1 MRGLV
6 FMATMIAV
14 LIPALAGAQAPQRS
28 VTLAASQQLIKFN
41 TTMSTLTGQLVGVP
55 KPANVRITLQR
66 AVFPYQRFRAL
77 QRVRA
82 DATGSFS
89 FTVAPAVNT
98 QYRVVAAT
106 KPALQSTTVG
116 VLVMPQVT
124 IKLSSGH
131 PRAGHPLR
139 VSGYVYPE
147 DNRAGVELQ
156 FTRTANWRV
165 VRTGQAYDIGGSVR
179 SGYSFVLPAPHL
191 AQRVRVV
198 VTQDNNHAP
207 SASHQRALRPR

>member
-1 MRGLV
+1 VLV
-6 FMATMIAV
+6 STAALAAV
-14 LIPALAGAQAPQRS
+14 LVPALAGAQAPQRS
-28 VTLAASQQLIKFN
+28 VTLSASQQLIKFN
-41 TTMSTLTGQLVGVP
+41 TTTSTLSGQLMGVQ

-66 AVFPYQRFRAL
+66 ATFPYQRFRAL
-77 QRVRA
+77 ARLRT

-106 KPALQSTTVG
+106 KPALQSATVG
-116 VLVMPQVT
+116 VLVLPQVT

-139 VSGYVYPE
+139 VSGYVYPKE
-147 DNRAGVELQ
+147 NRAGVELQ
-156 FTRTANWRV
+156 FARTANWRV
-165 VRTGQAYDIGGSVR
+165 VRTGQTYDVGGSVR
-179 SGYSFVLPAPHL
+179 SGYSFVLAAPHL
-191 AQRVRVV
+191 PQRVRVV
-198 VTQDNNHAP
+198 VTQSNSHAP